1 MRDPAKALMLLL
13 RVGGCVMLLAALA
26 IIMPTSWM
34 VLVHRWLGLG
44 AFPHSALVEYLTRS
58 ISALYAF
65 HGGLLLMVSLDIPRF
80 APVVRYLGVAT
91 LATGFILLVIDI
103 YADLP
108 WIWILIE
115 GPMVMLVGILIIGLL
130 QASERR

>member
-1 MRDPAKALMLLL
+1 
-13 RVGGCVMLLAALA
+13 MLLAALA